1 MNLILKNK
9 IQESL
14 ANFHFFSGIR
24 LEEIPFEERIK
35 LETCSKII
43 HVPKKTILYSEWE
56 SPKGVY
62 IIHKGKIKVS
72 KINSDASFH
81 NFFIFS
87 TGELFGH
94 NSAISGEK
102 NMVTATVIETCE
114 LRFIEKDDFSS
125 ILDNSPALKN
135 LFLQSLSHEL
145 NVFVNQIN
153 VFSKKKIKERLA
165 LFLLLL
171 NEKFKLPGQVP
182 DEAEILLSRIDLANF
197 TGTSIENLVRML
209 RQFKDKN
216 YIRTTNKSIFINDFE
231 ALYNLSSVSEV

>member
-14 ANFHFFSGIR
+14 SDFSFYSGVG
-24 LEEIPFEERIK
+24 LEEIPLEERSK
-35 LETCSKII
+35 LENCSKII
-43 HVPKKTILYSEWE
+43 SVPRKTVLYSEWE

-62 IIHKGKIKVS
+62 IILKGKIKIS
-72 KINSDASFH
+72 KINADGSFH

-94 NSAISGEK
+94 NSILSGEK
-102 NMVTATVIETCE
+102 NTVTATVIEKCE
-114 LRFIEKDDFSS
+114 LMFIEKDDFTS
-125 ILDNSPALKN
+125 ILSDSPALKN
-135 LFLQSLSHEL
+135 LFLQSLSQEL
-145 NVFVNQIN
+145 NVFVNHIN
-153 VFSKKKIKERLA
+153 IFSKKKIKERLA

-209 RQFKDKN
+209 RQFREKD

-231 ALYNLSSVSEV
+231 ALYDLSGV